1 MGVPLNKLASVVQ
14 QAQSFF
20 RMLGDDVHI
29 DQSQGDW
36 LGFDFDHE
44 SLNFTAEFVGAVTQ
58 DQVAAFHSAFDGTT
72 PLRRATIAQ
81 FARIADAIE
90 EDEVIGF
97 GLYLNESDDPAEW
110 RCLSRRDALRIA
122 EEIQVLLGAGQ
133 VGQESHLPV
142 AADVST
148 NARYMFGRRDR
159 SVDTAKL
166 TGAVREVEASLS
178 KRISRLEGE
187 VADHSS
193 HIHDLRSKSFEAE
206 QSMGR
211 LLSAVEGFCEQA
223 AIRLENVTAA
233 PALASAAAA
242 GVGRAPAENRILPEA
257 PIKSGPASQDALTQN
272 VLTMKDVPSTI
283 EASPA
288 PLHTMDAKPATEAL
302 PTIDAVAKVDAVAKL
317 DAVAKVD
324 ALAKPDAAPKTDEIR
339 KEEIRKDVPKRASD
353 ASSLSPVAS
362 LLTNAAA
369 SPVRTATPVMTAAPF
384 KQHPPVIW
392 WRSPIVILVGLGT
405 LVVVFGILLWP
416 TGSSTGASNPV
427 TSAPEP
433 VRAAPV
439 TTPATPASAP
449 PVKAVSVPPPAATP
463 ATRAAESKPSVPS
476 AAASTRV
483 ELIASEPSWVSVR
496 GSDGTTLLAGVI
508 EPGKSQS
515 VEIGQTAVLRAG
527 NAGGLTVRANG
538 KSLGPLGPHGA
549 VRDVEFKNGDF
560 KLVPVQ

>member
-1 MGVPLNKLASVVQ
+1 MSRLRVRIELNRGGVGVPLDKLASVVQ

-58 DQVAAFHSAFDGTT
+58 EQVAAFHSAFDGTT

-97 GLYLNESDDPAEW
+97 GLYLNEGDDPGEW

-133 VGQESHLPV
+133 VGQDSHLP
-142 AADVST
+142 AAGDVST
-148 NARYMFGRRDR
+148 SARYLFGRRDR
-159 SVDTAKL
+159 SVEAAKL

-187 VADHSS
+187 VADHSG
-193 HIHDLRSKSFEAE
+193 HIQDLRSKSFEAE

-223 AIRLENVTAA
+223 ANRLETVTDSGSCLGGGRGRE
-233 PALASAAAA
+233 PSARGKPVAA
-242 GVGRAPAENRILPEA
+242 GSTPAG
-257 PIKSGPASQDALTQN
+257 STPAGS
-272 VLTMKDVPSTI
+272 
-283 EASPA
+283 SPKGESRGA
-288 PLHTMDAKPATEAL
+288 GVRPRWMRPPRRT
-302 PTIDAVAKVDAVAKL
+302 
-317 DAVAKVD
+317 
-324 ALAKPDAAPKTDEIR
+324 AKPDPVL
-339 KEEIRKDVPKRASD
+339 KEVPKPAEAASP
-353 ASSLSPVAS
+353 SPVAS
-362 LLTNAAA
+362 MLTAAAA
-369 SPVRTATPVMTAAPF
+369 SPLRTAAPVMTAAPF
-384 KQHPPVIW
+384 KERAPAIW
-392 WRSPIVILVGLGT
+392 WRSPIVILVGVGT
-405 LVVVFGILLWP
+405 VVILLGILLWP
-416 TGSSTGASNPV
+416 TGSSTGGSNQV
-427 TSAPEP
+427 TSASEP
-433 VRAAPV
+433 VHTAPVTAPAPSAPGAPAVRAASD
-439 TTPATPASAP
+439 AS
-449 PVKAVSVPPPAATP
+449 PPAAAVSKP
-463 ATRAAESKPSVPS
+463 AAPVAAGATRI
-476 AAASTRV
+476 
-483 ELIASEPSWVSVR
+483 ELVASEPSWVSVR
-496 GSDGTTLLAGVI
+496 ASDGTTLMSGLI

-515 VEIGQTAVLRAG
+515 VDIRESAVLRAG

>member
-1 MGVPLNKLASVVQ
+1 MSRLRVRIELNRGGVGVPLNKLASVVQ
-14 QAQSFF
+14 QSQSFF

-58 DQVAAFHSAFDGTT
+58 EQVTAFHSAFDGTT

-97 GLYLNESDDPAEW
+97 GLYLNESEDPGEW

-133 VGQESHLPV
+133 VGQDSHLP
-142 AADVST
+142 AAGDVST
-148 NARYMFGRRDR
+148 SARYMFGRRDR
-159 SVDTAKL
+159 GVDAAKL
-166 TGAVREVEASLS
+166 TGAVREIEANLS

-187 VADHSS
+187 VADHSG
-193 HIHDLRSKSFEAE
+193 HIQDLRSKSFEAE

-223 AIRLENVTAA
+223 AIRLETVTT

-242 GVGRAPAENRILPEA
+242 GVGRAPVESRSLPEA
-257 PIKSGPASQDALTQN
+257 PQP
-272 VLTMKDVPSTI
+272 
-283 EASPA
+283 EARQP
-288 PLHTMDAKPATEAL
+288 EA
-302 PTIDAVAKVDAVAKL
+302 PTIAEAPKPDAV
-317 DAVAKVD
+317 
-324 ALAKPDAAPKTDEIR
+324 AKPDAAPQPEAVLKEIP
-339 KEEIRKDVPKRASD
+339 KEVPKPAVEAPSP
-353 ASSLSPVAS
+353 SPVAS
-362 LLTNAAA
+362 MLAAAAA

-384 KQHPPVIW
+384 KDHGPAIW
-392 WRSPIVILVGLGT
+392 WRSPLVIVVGVGTVVILL
-405 LVVVFGILLWP
+405 GILLWP
-416 TGSSTGASNPV
+416 SGSSSSGSNQV
-427 TSAPEP
+427 TSASEP
-433 VRAAPV
+433 VHATPVAAP
-439 TTPATPASAP
+439 TTPAKATPAPAPVATTTSAP
-449 PVKAVSVPPPAATP
+449 PAA
-463 ATRAAESKPSVPS
+463 AASKPTLLKPS
-476 AAASTRV
+476 EPPVAGSTRV
-483 ELIASEPSWVSVR
+483 ELVASEPSWVSLR
-496 GSDGTTLLAGVI
+496 ASDGTTLLSGLI

-515 VEIGQTAVLRAG
+515 VDIRQTAVLRAG
-527 NAGGLTVRANG
+527 NAGGLTIRANG

-560 KLVPVQ
+560 KLIPVQETH

>member
-1 MGVPLNKLASVVQ
+1 MSRLRVRIELNRGGVGVPLEKLASVVQ

-44 SLNFTAEFVGAVTQ
+44 SLNFTAEFVGPVTQ
-58 DQVAAFHSAFDGTT
+58 EQVAAFHSAFDGTT

-97 GLYLNESDDPAEW
+97 GLYLNEGDDPGEW

-133 VGQESHLPV
+133 MEDSHLP
-142 AADVST
+142 AAGEVST
-148 NARYMFGRRDR
+148 SARYLFGRRDR
-159 SVDTAKL
+159 SMDAAKL
-166 TGAVREVEASLS
+166 TGAVREVEANLS

-193 HIHDLRSKSFEAE
+193 HIHDLRSKSVEAE

-223 AIRLENVTAA
+223 ANRLETVTA
-233 PALASAAAA
+233 PALSAAAAA
-242 GVGRAPAENRILPEA
+242 GVGRAPVESRSLPEA
-257 PIKSGPASQDALTQN
+257 PQPEA
-272 VLTMKDVPSTI
+272 PTI
-283 EASPA
+283 
-288 PLHTMDAKPATEAL
+288 TEA
-302 PTIDAVAKVDAVAKL
+302 PKPDAV
-317 DAVAKVD
+317 
-324 ALAKPDAAPKTDEIR
+324 AKPDAAL
-339 KEEIRKDVPKRASD
+339 KEVAKPTSEEAP
-353 ASSLSPVAS
+353 SPVAS
-362 LLTNAAA
+362 MLTGAAA
-369 SPVRTATPVMTAAPF
+369 SPLRAAAPVMTASPF
-384 KQHPPVIW
+384 KERAPAIW
-392 WRSPIVILVGLGT
+392 WRSPIVILVGVGT
-405 LVVVFGILLWP
+405 VVILLGILLWP
-416 TGSSTGASNPV
+416 TGSSTASNQV
-427 TSAPEP
+427 TSASEP
-433 VRAAPV
+433 VRNAPV
-439 TTPATPASAP
+439 NTPAPTPAPMPATS
-449 PVKAVSVPPPAATP
+449 PVPAA
-463 ATRAAESKPSVPS
+463 AVSKPSATTVR
-476 AAASTRV
+476 AVAGTTHV

-496 GSDGTTLLAGVI
+496 AGDGTTLLSGLI

-515 VEIGQTAVLRAG
+515 VDIRQTAILRAG
-527 NAGGLTVRANG
+527 NAGGLTIRANG

-560 KLVPVQ
+560 KLIPVQ